1 MPVKIVAHRGWP
13 ARFPDNVLAGFLAVS
28 GVADGVELDIRRS
41 VDGKL
46 VVAHD
51 PEIAGHV
58 IADTPWSDLV
68 ELDLG
73 NGHHPALLDEV
84 LAAVPDVPVLLE
96 VKNFPF
102 QTGYEPDHRLALE
115 TAERARPG
123 DLVTSFNPLTLAAVR
138 RVFAEVSTGLAV
150 AAGGDIGEA
159 VVLCWNAGHTAVI
172 PAEVLIER
180 PVEVAELEVFAW
192 TVDDPVRA
200 RELAELGVSG
210 IITDD
215 APRLA
220 RAIGSERD
228 D

>member
-1 MPVKIVAHRGWP
+1 MAVKIVAHRGWP
-13 ARFPDNVLAGFLAVS
+13 ARFPDNVLAGFLAIS
-28 GVADGVELDIRRS
+28 GVADGIELDIRRS
-41 VDGKL
+41 ADGKL

-58 IADTPWSDLV
+58 IAATPWSDLV

-73 NGHHPALLDEV
+73 DGHHPALLDEV
-84 LAAVPDVPVLLE
+84 LAAVSEIPVLLE
-96 VKNFPF
+96 VKNYPF

-115 TAERARPG
+115 AAERARPG
-123 DLVTSFNPLTLAAVR
+123 DLVISFNPPTVAAVR

-150 AAGGDIGEA
+150 AAGGDFDEA
-159 VVLCWNAGHTAVI
+159 VVLSREAGHTAVI

-180 PVEVAELEVFAW
+180 PVEMADLEVFAW
-192 TVDDPVRA
+192 TVNDPVRA

-220 RAIGSERD
+220 RAIGSET
-228 D
+228 

>member
-1 MPVKIVAHRGWP
+1 MKIVAHRGWP

-58 IADTPWSDLV
+58 IAATPWSDLV

-123 DLVTSFNPLTLAAVR
+123 DLVTSFNPLTVAAVR

-150 AAGGDIGEA
+150 AAGGDFDEA
-159 VVLCWNAGHTAVI
+159 VVLSREAGHTAVI